1 MTTDHFKFTL
11 KIIFT
16 LFLYLSLSL
25 ASSLIYF
32 ILAHL
37 NVIDVLDIRKGERLS
52 SVNRKFV
59 WMSLVFFSLPICSLI
74 SVCASTGPFLA
85 NWQNLMGIFL
95 NIYLQFNLKKR
106 AHNLLLRVSRVSCHK
121 KIIWWLHLRVW
132 SSK

>member
-16 LFLYLSLSL
+16 LFLYLSLSFP
-25 ASSLIYF
+25 SSLIYF

-59 WMSLVFFSLPICSLI
+59 WMSLVFFSPYLFPDLG
-74 SVCASTGPFLA
+74 VCVYWSIFGELTKFNGYIFEYIFTIQFEEAGP
-85 NWQNLMGIFL
+85 
-95 NIYLQFNLKKR
+95 
-106 AHNLLLRVSRVSCHK
+106 
-121 KIIWWLHLRVW
+121 
-132 SSK
+132 